1 MKRIGFFVAVVVLVC
16 AAPGARAQSDDRWGL
31 DLGFF
36 ATNFTTTLRLD
47 SEELGLGTEIDL
59 EDDLGMKS
67 DRGDFRL
74 NGFYRFNP
82 RHRIQ
87 FGYTR
92 WTRSAEKVLDEE
104 IQWGDEI
111 YQVNARI
118 SSELKADWYKL
129 AYKYSFVH
137 NDDVEVGASF
147 GISTYSFSARLAAQV
162 EVEGGQTA
170 EGQVESKSLVA
181 PIPVVG
187 MQVDWRLAPKFT
199 FWFSG
204 EFFDAR
210 ISGYDGTLTDSIA
223 GFDWM
228 FTKPVGVGVAYNYVS
243 LRVDKD
249 AKADLGVRYSYDGL
263 FAYLKMRF

>member
-16 AAPGARAQSDDRWGL
+16 VAPGARAQSDDRWGL

-36 ATNFTTTLRLD
+36 TTNFSTELRLD
-47 SEELGLGTEIDL
+47 SEELGLGTTIDL
-59 EDDLGMKS
+59 EDDLGMES

-74 NGFYRFNP
+74 NGYYRFNP

-92 WTRSAEKVLDEE
+92 WKRTAEKVLDEE

-111 YQVNARI
+111 YQVNATV
-118 SSELKADWYKL
+118 SSEFKADWYKL

-147 GISTYSFSARLAAQV
+147 GVSTYALSGQLAAKA
-162 EVEGGQTA
+162 EVENGQSA
-170 EGQVESKSLVA
+170 ERQVESEEVVA

-187 MQVDWRLAPKFT
+187 IHVDWRLAPSFSL
-199 FWFSG
+199 WFSS

-210 ISGYDGTLTDSIA
+210 VSGYDGTLTDSIA

-228 FTKPVGVGVAYNYVS
+228 FTKPVGVGLAYNYVS

-249 AKADLGVRYSYDGL
+249 AKADFRVRYSYDGL